1 MNPLGSEA
9 SEFDWDDANR
19 DHLALHNVAPEEA
32 QQAILD
38 PHAVLV
44 EIQSGDEEERTKALG
59 ITSGGR
65 ILAVVFTFR
74 GEAIRPVTAYTA
86 AARLRELYLKR
97 RAT

>member
-1 MNPLGSEA
+1 LSTPK
-9 SEFDWDDANR
+9 
-19 DHLALHNVAPEEA
+19 EA
-32 QQAILD
+32 QQAIFD
-38 PHAVLV
+38 PQAVLL

-59 ITSGGR
+59 ITSGCR

-86 AARLRELYLKR
+86 AARLQKLYLKR